1 MYVRKLTRAD
11 VSMAAFTSEFNVSN
25 VCSVRANY
33 SSHAY
38 LSQEGWLHEDLSVEH
53 RPSEIWAEIG

>member
-38 LSQEGWLHEDLSVEH
+38 LSPARNIEQNKGTLLLIQKWTFDY
-53 RPSEIWAEIG
+53 